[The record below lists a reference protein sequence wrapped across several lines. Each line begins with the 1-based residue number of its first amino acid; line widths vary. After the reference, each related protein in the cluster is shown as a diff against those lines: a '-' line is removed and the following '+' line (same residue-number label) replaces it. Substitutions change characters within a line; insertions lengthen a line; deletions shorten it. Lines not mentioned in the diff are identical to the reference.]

1 MINSRS
7 LSDLLPPAR
16 ARAQAFLD
24 ACTRQGIDILITS
37 TYRDLDSQA
46 ALYAQGRT
54 SPGRI
59 VTNARPG
66 QSFHN
71 FRVAFDFVPIVNGKC
86 DWSDLSLFTR
96 CGAIG
101 ESVGLT
107 WAGRWTTFREMA
119 HLQYTGGLT
128 LAQLRQATFPDDT
141 AAAAAP
147 STKVPA

>member
-7 LSDLLPPAR
+7 LSDLLPPVR

-24 ACTRQGIDILITS
+24 ACAKQGIDILVTS
-37 TYRDLDSQA
+37 MYRDLDSQA

-128 LAQLRQATFPDDT
+128 FAQLAAGRIPDDGASVAT
-141 AAAAAP
+141 QSAE
-147 STKVPA
+147 VPA